1 MGNCGIGFAPCQADR
16 REFLAQLMEAI
27 EDIPLNVT
35 QAGLEYVRES
45 QRTPLANNTRD
56 LHAGCY
62 G

>member
-35 QAGLEYVRES
+35 QVHGVEQAVSLLGTV
-45 QRTPLANNTRD
+45 
-56 LHAGCY
+56 
-62 G
+62 